1 MWNIVVLWCFVCY
14 GIMDD
19 DEDVIFTIEHEL
31 FSIRTT
37 SLLIRVIFSSMVNT
51 IVEKLTTRITNSTI

>member
-1 MWNIVVLWCFVCY
+1 MLWCFVCY
-14 GIMDD
+14 GITDD

-31 FSIRTT
+31 FFIRTI
-37 SLLIRVIFSSMVNT
+37 SLPIRVVFSSMVNT

>member
-1 MWNIVVLWCFVCY
+1 
-14 GIMDD
+14 MDD

-37 SLLIRVIFSSMVNT
+37 SLPVRVIFSSMVNT